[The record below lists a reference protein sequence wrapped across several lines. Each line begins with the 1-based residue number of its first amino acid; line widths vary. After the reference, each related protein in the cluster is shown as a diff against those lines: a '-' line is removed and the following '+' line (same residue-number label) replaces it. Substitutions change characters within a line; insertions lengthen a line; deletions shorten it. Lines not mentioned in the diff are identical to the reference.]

1 MPPASQ
7 RPLRT
12 AEDSIALGAS
22 TATRSAEPRK
32 PGTANEAASKRSSPT
47 SSSPRSEGIEPGSM
61 PFTDAASTGP
71 PTFCT
76 TAPDSVTRESRP
88 V

>member
-1 MPPASQ
+1 MPVASR

-22 TATRSAEPRK
+22 TATRSVWPRK
-32 PGTANEAASKRSSPT
+32 PGVGNEAASKLLSPT
-47 SSSPRSEGIEPGSM
+47 SSSPRSEGIEAGST
-61 PFTDAASTGP
+61 PLTDDASTGP
-71 PTFCT
+71 PTCFT
-76 TAPDSVTRESRP
+76 TAPDSVTREIRP